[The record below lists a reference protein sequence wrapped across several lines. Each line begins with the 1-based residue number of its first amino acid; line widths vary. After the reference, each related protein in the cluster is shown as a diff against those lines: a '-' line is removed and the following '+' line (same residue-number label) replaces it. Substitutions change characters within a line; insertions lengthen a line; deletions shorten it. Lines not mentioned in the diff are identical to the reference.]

1 MDKLRENLLEFK
13 LELTLKSLVL
23 KEYALSDGAKLS
35 IGRHSENDVVIKD
48 MSVSRHHATVEV
60 RGQKLLVFDAGSKNG
75 TIVNGTKEKSAEL
88 YHGDVVKIG
97 KNCSIKVSVPPPKKK
112 ESTITGEHDQVTRS
126 LSEYLF
132 IGHLVVIVALMGP

>member
-1 MDKLRENLLEFK
+1 MFK
-13 LELTLKSLVL
+13 LELTLQNLVL

-35 IGRHSENDVVIKD
+35 IGRHSENDIVLKD

-75 TIVNGTKEKSAEL
+75 TIVNGTIAKSAEL

-97 KNCSIKVSVPPPKKK
+97 KNCSIKVSIPPPKKG
-112 ESTITGEHDQVTRS
+112 ESTITGEHDHKTS
-126 LSEYLF
+126 TLKTSDL
-132 IGHLVVIVALMGP
+132 